1 MVLSDIV
8 PRLYRSLGL
17 QVFVVN
23 DSPMQRLDIHVLLVD
38 DSQLYRTV
46 TSGVLRKNGFRVT
59 CVNDGREAVAAL
71 QKRDYDVVLMDIEMP
86 EMDGLAATVE
96 IRQLETMVYV
106 YTPIVAFTTNT
117 DRERCFAVGMDGFA
131 SKPLK
136 TADLDLIYRL
146 VTQAKLRASCCPA

>member
-1 MVLSDIV
+1 MVLSASV
-8 PRLYRSLGL
+8 P
-17 QVFVVN
+17 
-23 DSPMQRLDIHVLLVD
+23 HVLLVD
-38 DSQLYRTV
+38 DSQLYRAV

-106 YTPIVAFTTNT
+106 YTPIVAFASGAGR
-117 DRERCFAVGMDGFA
+117 DRCFAVGMDAFA
-131 SKPLK
+131 AKPL
-136 TADLDLIYRL
+136 TAADLEML
-146 VTQAKLRASCCPA
+146 VAIVAKVKLRLDTRTA